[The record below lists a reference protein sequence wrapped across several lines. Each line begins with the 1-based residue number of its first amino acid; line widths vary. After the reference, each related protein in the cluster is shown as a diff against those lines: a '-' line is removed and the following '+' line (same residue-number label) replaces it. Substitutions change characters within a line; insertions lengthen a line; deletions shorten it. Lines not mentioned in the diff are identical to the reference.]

1 MLKTSRIK
9 RWFMLTHRWLG
20 VGMCVLFF
28 IWFLSG
34 MVMMYAGHPKLTLQ
48 ERLAHL
54 PPLENAATGSLSAR
68 ASALQNP
75 EALQNPDAPQS
86 PDTLLSPA
94 EAFTAAGF
102 DTSQPVEELRL
113 SRSRAGQPIYVLR
126 GEDRTFIAIDART
139 GQRIPPTDKA
149 TALAS
154 ACVYWMHSADRPKP
168 QHCSPT
174 PPQTQ
179 PERIPAP
186 RYLGTVHEDAHT
198 HSHGLNGHRPL
209 HLVQLPDAH
218 DTLLY
223 VSGTTGEVVR
233 DAPQPERTLN
243 YVGSWLHWLYMFRD
257 TAINWTSL
265 IIVLALI
272 GIATAV
278 TGIVA
283 GLIRWRFAGTYRSG
297 SHSPFA
303 PGMMRWH
310 HILGM
315 VFALSTISWIF
326 SGLMSM
332 DPWDI
337 FTGPESTIDAE
348 AISSE
353 RIKPRRAK
361 ATPQA
366 LLQAIRQG
374 NPAAPEQ
381 SPLSTQNPTS
391 TQKPASTRKPASASA
406 KVVPTPYVVEL
417 QWRTVLNKTIVQ
429 PVFQPLADG
438 HVASPS
444 IAAIT
449 HTDSNAAANT
459 TTHTAGHTS
468 TGTGTRVSPNRGDG
482 RNTLFAARDARP
494 WHFSPARLQGALIGL
509 SPDLP
514 PRIETI
520 TRDDFYYYRRASH
533 TMTGGRREHPL
544 PIWRVRYNDP
554 QQTWLHIDPA
564 TGTVLGQSDSRARLE
579 RWLFALLHSWDLL
592 PLLQH
597 RPLWDIFMLVLGM
610 GGLLLSGTGIW
621 VGVHRSHLKWRSWR
635 VKRARTLRDGT

>member
-1 MLKTSRIK
+1 M
-9 RWFMLTHRWLG
+9 
-20 VGMCVLFF
+20 
-28 IWFLSG
+28 
-34 MVMMYAGHPKLTLQ
+34 
-48 ERLAHL
+48 
-54 PPLENAATGSLSAR
+54 
-68 ASALQNP
+68 
-75 EALQNPDAPQS
+75 
-86 PDTLLSPA
+86 
-94 EAFTAAGF
+94 
-102 DTSQPVEELRL
+102 
-113 SRSRAGQPIYVLR
+113 
-126 GEDRTFIAIDART
+126 
-139 GQRIPPTDKA
+139 
-149 TALAS
+149 
-154 ACVYWMHSADRPKP
+154 
-168 QHCSPT
+168 
-174 PPQTQ
+174 
-179 PERIPAP
+179 
-186 RYLGTVHEDAHT
+186 
-198 HSHGLNGHRPL
+198 
-209 HLVQLPDAH
+209 QLPDAH

-223 VSGTTGEVVR
+223 ISGTTGEVVR
-233 DAPQPERTLN
+233 DAPQPERALN

-348 AISSE
+348 TISSE

-374 NPAAPEQ
+374 NPAAPEENPSSRQ
-381 SPLSTQNPTS
+381 APTSGQNPS
-391 TQKPASTRKPASASA
+391 SEQKPAAASA
-406 KVVPTPYVVEL
+406 KAVSTPHVVEL
-417 QWRTVLNKTIVQ
+417 QWRIVLNKTVVQ

-438 HVASPS
+438 HAAPPP

-449 HTDSNAAANT
+449 HPDHSAAADT
-459 TTHTAGHTS
+459 TTHTSGHTN
-468 TGTGTRVSPNRGDG
+468 TGTSARVSPNRGDG

-520 TRDDFYYYRRASH
+520 AQDDFYYYRRASH

-544 PIWRVRYNDP
+544 PIWRVRYSDP

>member
-391 TQKPASTRKPASASA
+391 TQKPASASA

-520 TRDDFYYYRRASH
+520 AQDDFYYYRRASH

-592 PLLQH
+592 SLLQH
-597 RPLWDIFMLVLGM
+597 RPLWDILMLVLGM

>member
-223 VSGTTGEVVR
+223 ISGTTGEVVR
-233 DAPQPERTLN
+233 DAPQPERALN

-391 TQKPASTRKPASASA
+391 TQKPASASA

>member
-1 MLKTSRIK
+1 
-9 RWFMLTHRWLG
+9 MLTHRWLG

-54 PPLENAATGSLSAR
+54 PPLDSPTTSTSSTTDTPSPQTG
-68 ASALQNP
+68 
-75 EALQNPDAPQS
+75 ALQNPDTPQS

-102 DTSQPVEELRL
+102 DTRQPVEDLRL

-126 GEDRTFIAIDART
+126 GEGRTFIAIDAHT
-139 GQRIPPTDKA
+139 GQRIPPTGRA

-154 ACVYWMHSADRPKP
+154 ACVYWMHSADPLKP
-168 QHCSPT
+168 QHCPSTSPEAQPPLPADAASPARQSHTASPT
-174 PPQTQ
+174 PHPDTATDTPFPAVPVNTTAQ
-179 PERIPAP
+179 PEHIPAP

-198 HSHGLNGHRPL
+198 HSHALNGHRPL
-209 HLVQLPDAH
+209 HLVRLPDAH

-223 VSGTTGEVVR
+223 ISGTTGEVVR
-233 DAPQPERTLN
+233 DAPQPERALN
-243 YVGSWLHWLYMFRD
+243 YVGSWLHWLYLFRD

-265 IIVLALI
+265 IIVLALT
-272 GIATAV
+272 GIATAI

-315 VFALSTISWIF
+315 VFALSTVSWIF

-337 FTGPESTIDAE
+337 FTGPESSIDAE
-348 AISSE
+348 VISSE

-374 NPAAPEQ
+374 HTATPE
-381 SPLSTQNPTS
+381 
-391 TQKPASTRKPASASA
+391 RKPAAEQKRTSASERPDPGSSHDKSSA
-406 KVVPTPYVVEL
+406 TNPRSQPGPLATPDVVEL
-417 QWRTVLNKTIVQ
+417 QWRIVLNKTVVQ
-429 PVFQPLADG
+429 PVF
-438 HVASPS
+438 
-444 IAAIT
+444 
-449 HTDSNAAANT
+449 
-459 TTHTAGHTS
+459 
-468 TGTGTRVSPNRGDG
+468 RGDG

-520 TRDDFYYYRRASH
+520 AQDDFYYYRRASH

-544 PIWRVRYNDP
+544 PIWRVRYSDP

>member
-1 MLKTSRIK
+1 MLS
-9 RWFMLTHRWLG
+9 HRWLG

-223 VSGTTGEVVR
+223 ISGTTGEVVR
-233 DAPQPERTLN
+233 DAPQPERALN

-391 TQKPASTRKPASASA
+391 TQKPASASA

>member
-1 MLKTSRIK
+1 
-9 RWFMLTHRWLG
+9 MLTHRWLG

-348 AISSE
+348 TISSE

-597 RPLWDIFMLVLGM
+597 RPLWDILMLVLGM

>member
-9 RWFMLTHRWLG
+9 RWFMLSHRWLG

-223 VSGTTGEVVR
+223 ISGTTGEVVR
-233 DAPQPERTLN
+233 DAPQPERALN

-391 TQKPASTRKPASASA
+391 TQKPASASA

>member
-1 MLKTSRIK
+1 
-9 RWFMLTHRWLG
+9 MLTHRWLG

-223 VSGTTGEVVR
+223 ISGTTGEVVR
-233 DAPQPERTLN
+233 DAPQPERALN

-391 TQKPASTRKPASASA
+391 TQKPASASA

>member
-1 MLKTSRIK
+1 
-9 RWFMLTHRWLG
+9 MLTHRWLG